1 MPKGPCFPKYIHP
14 VLTAAHG
21 VSFPW
26 SKFYQWFRSG
36 MLDCSV
42 FTRHGQGTAATE
54 QAGTVSLLSEY
65 REFKFLFPVSFVD

>member
-1 MPKGPCFPKYIHP
+1 MLEGPCFPEYIHP

-21 VSFPW
+21 VSFPQGRPLEVALVLH
-26 SKFYQWFRSG
+26 ST
-36 MLDCSV
+36 L
-42 FTRHGQGTAATE
+42 FTSHRQEIRALA